1 MTTLSILVGVCI
13 LVNVGF
19 YKPKAHGALIAR
31 LSFPLQFMVE
41 LLCSCLY
48 LLDAIFELD
57 AMDEKSL
64 LTLLLENKAEFIYN
78 KQILDLRH
86 IFCIYSG
93 DIYYNNLKKKCINT
107 RVHFIVCH

>member
-19 YKPKAHGALIAR
+19 YKPKAHGALTAC

-48 LLDAIFELD
+48 LLDAIFELH

-78 KQILDLRH
+78 K
-86 IFCIYSG
+86 
-93 DIYYNNLKKKCINT
+93 
-107 RVHFIVCH
+107 